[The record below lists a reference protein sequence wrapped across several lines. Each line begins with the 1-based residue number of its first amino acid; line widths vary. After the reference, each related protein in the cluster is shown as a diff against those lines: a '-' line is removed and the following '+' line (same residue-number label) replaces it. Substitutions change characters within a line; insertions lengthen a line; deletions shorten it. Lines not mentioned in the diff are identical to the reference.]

1 MEKLTFDQAMK
12 RLNEI
17 VAALDKNELELEKAI
32 TLFEEGLQL
41 VTFCEGKLK
50 GFEGK
55 IEQLLKTSDSEKE
68 NQHETDL

>member
-32 TLFEEGLQL
+32 ALFEEGLQL
-41 VTFCEGKLK
+41 VNFCEEKLK

-55 IEQLLKTSDSEKE
+55 IEQLLKSSNPQEDV
-68 NQHETDL
+68 NETDI

>member
-50 GFEGK
+50 GFESK
-55 IEQLLKTSDSEKE
+55 IEQLLKTGDNEKE
-68 NQHETDL
+68 NQHETDI

>member
-1 MEKLTFDQAMK
+1 MEKITFDQAMK

-32 TLFEEGLQL
+32 GLFEEGLQL
-41 VTFCEGKLK
+41 VNFCESKLK
-50 GFEGK
+50 GFEEK
-55 IEQLLKTSDSEKE
+55 IELLLKNNENSSE

>member
-32 TLFEEGLQL
+32 SLFEEGLQL
-41 VTFCEGKLK
+41 VNFCEEKLK

-55 IEQLLKTSDSEKE
+55 IEQLLKSSSPQEDV
-68 NQHETDL
+68 NETDI

>member
-32 TLFEEGLQL
+32 ALFEEGLQL
-41 VTFCEGKLK
+41 VNFCEGKLK

-55 IEQLLKTSDSEKE
+55 IEQLLKSSGQQEDV
-68 NQHETDL
+68 NETDV

>member
-32 TLFEEGLQL
+32 MLFEEGLQL
-41 VTFCEGKLK
+41 VNFCEGKLK

-55 IEQLLKTSDSEKE
+55 IEQLLKSNVVQLEDV
-68 NQHETDL
+68 NETDV

>member
-32 TLFEEGLQL
+32 ALFEEGLQL
-41 VTFCEGKLK
+41 VNFCEEKLK

-55 IEQLLKTSDSEKE
+55 IEQLLKSSSPQEDV
-68 NQHETDL
+68 NETDI

>member
-17 VAALDKNELELEKAI
+17 VASLDKNELELEKAI
-32 TLFEEGLQL
+32 ALFEEGLQL
-41 VTFCEGKLK
+41 VNFCEEKLK

-55 IEQLLKTSDSEKE
+55 IEQLLKSSSPQEDV
-68 NQHETDL
+68 NETDI

>member
-32 TLFEEGLQL
+32 ALFEEGLQL
-41 VTFCEGKLK
+41 VNFCEKKLK

-55 IEQLLKTSDSEKE
+55 IEQLLKSSSPQEDV
-68 NQHETDL
+68 NETDI

>member
-1 MEKLTFDQAMK
+1 MEKITFDQAMK

-32 TLFEEGLQL
+32 ALFEEGLQL
-41 VTFCEGKLK
+41 VNFCEGKLK

-55 IEQLLKTSDSEKE
+55 IEQLLKSSENQQEK
-68 NQHETDL
+68 QHETDI

>member
-1 MEKLTFDQAMK
+1 MEKQTFDQAMK

-32 TLFEEGLQL
+32 DLFEEGLQL
-41 VTFCEGKLK
+41 VNFCEGKLK

-55 IEQLLKTSDSEKE
+55 IEQLLTSNVAQKE
-68 NQHETDL
+68 NQHETDI

>member
-1 MEKLTFDQAMK
+1 MEKITFDQAMK

-32 TLFEEGLQL
+32 SLFEEGLQL
-41 VTFCEGKLK
+41 VNFCENKLK
-50 GFEGK
+50 GFEEK
-55 IEQLLKTSDSEKE
+55 IELLLKKSDSPLE

>member
-17 VAALDKNELELEKAI
+17 VTALDKNELELEKAI

-41 VTFCEGKLK
+41 VNFCEVKLK

-55 IEQLLKTSDSEKE
+55 IEQLLKSSVVAQEDV
-68 NQHETDL
+68 NETDI

>member
-17 VAALDKNELELEKAI
+17 VSALDKNELELEKAI

-41 VTFCEGKLK
+41 VTFCEDKLK

-55 IEQLLKTSDSEKE
+55 IEQLLKTSNSEKE

>member
-41 VTFCEGKLK
+41 VNFCEGKLK
-50 GFEGK
+50 G
-55 IEQLLKTSDSEKE
+55 LKVKSSNCLKQRSTGGCK
-68 NQHETDL
+68 